1 LFFRLKKLEVVSK
14 KRAISVDV
22 EQPSKK
28 MRIQSDSD
36 SSEVGQP
43 SSSKKTKK
51 KIESDSDSS
60 SPEKTPTKDKEED
73 SDSSDDEMI
82 IIKRS
87 GKYFLRIMIKIKKTF
102 DNTYFKFYQNSN
114 SSIIVLNHHSSEIGI
129 TTF

>member
-1 LFFRLKKLEVVSK
+1 
-14 KRAISVDV
+14 
-22 EQPSKK
+22 

-51 KIESDSDSS
+51 KIESDSS
-60 SPEKTPTKDKEED
+60 SPDRTPTKEKDED
-73 SDSSDDEMI
+73 SDSSDDQMI

-102 DNTYFKFYQNSN
+102 DNTYFKFNQNSN
-114 SSIIVLNHHSSEIGI
+114 STLY
-129 TTF
+129 